1 MCSKSVKTPEPA
13 PYIPAVQETDAG
25 VTASRDSERRR
36 RASATGRKSTMLTG
50 GQGSR
55 GMSGGG
61 KTLLG
66 Q

>member
-25 VTASRDSERRR
+25 VTASRDNERRR
-36 RASATGRKSTMLTG
+36 RAGATGRKSTMLTG
-50 GQGSR
+50 GQGASGASR
-55 GMSGGG
+55 VG